1 MKKRDINLIIE
12 DSANETKAILI
23 FQSIVELILGFFLI
37 FFPGISSKILCIIIG
52 SLMAG
57 YGIFDIISF
66 ITNSRPYSFRQGLF
80 SGVLTTAL
88 GLAFIV
94 QAEQLVN
101 LLSIVLGILI
111 IIESIVN
118 LRRALLIK
126 EMGFGYWY
134 ITLILSFLTF
144 AAGLIIIVYP
154 NLFVGFIFTLI
165 GIIIVAQCVIDI
177 WSIHRI
183 TKLKKAFEQKYKDE
197 KNTIYIDADK
207 K

>member
-1 MKKRDINLIIE
+1 MKKRDANLIIE

-23 FQSIVELILGFFLI
+23 FQSVVELILGFFLI
-37 FFPGISSKILCIIIG
+37 FFPSNSSKILCIIFG
-52 SLMAG
+52 VLMAG

-66 ITNSRPYSFRQGLF
+66 ITKSRPYTFRQGLF
-80 SGVLTTAL
+80 SGVVTTAL

-94 QAEQLVN
+94 QAEQLKN
-101 LLSIVLGILI
+101 LLSIVLGIII

-126 EMGFGYWY
+126 ELDFSYWY
-134 ITLILSFLTF
+134 ITLILSVLTF
-144 AAGLIIIVYP
+144 AAGLTIIVYP
-154 NLFVGFIFTLI
+154 DLFTNFIFILI
-165 GIIIVAQCVIDI
+165 GIIIVVQCVIDI

-183 TKLKKAFEQKYKDE
+183 TKLKKAFEQKYSDE
-197 KNTIYIDADK
+197 KKTIYIEEDK